1 MFKRYLLRDIKYL
14 IEESECGINVDIGMD
29 GPVESPPPG
38 LRPLVRTK
46 TTQFYAN
53 PTTPWYNSPAS
64 STICKYIYMILSKSA
79 GPANQKKT
87 LTQIS
92 HHEEMFWGG
101 WGLILDLIA
110 YYLI

>member
-1 MFKRYLLRDIKYL
+1 MFYVLEEKCVSLIKRIYLLFKRYLLRDIKYL

-53 PTTPWYNSPAS
+53 PATPWYNSPAS
-64 STICKYIYMILSKSA
+64 STICKYIYIH
-79 GPANQKKT
+79 ND
-87 LTQIS
+87 IV
-92 HHEEMFWGG
+92 
-101 WGLILDLIA
+101 
-110 YYLI
+110 